1 MDTLRK
7 QKLIIKKQIHRK
19 LTDKQKRDK
28 RVKHRETQKAINAMR
43 EHHLLKLATRDLMEC
58 W

>member
-1 MDTLRK
+1 MMVI
-7 QKLIIKKQIHRK
+7 QKIEHRPQIQRK

-28 RVKHRETQKAINAMR
+28 WVKHRETQKAINAMR
-43 EHHLLKLATRDLMEC
+43 ELHLLKLATKDLMEC